1 VISLQGVTV
10 AFGTKKVLDN
20 LTLEL
25 AEPGVYLILGANGS
39 GKTVLLDVIGGRRR
53 PNAGKA
59 LLGSVPIYG
68 LFGPD
73 LPRIEYL
80 HREAVAEGE
89 GTLWNLFAYQ
99 VRQQKGK
106 AKPHEITQRFHLP
119 WHDEEMRRLRLD
131 TLPQSEVLE
140 FELLCAFAAE
150 PEYLLV
156 DDYLSRFSVATC
168 ERVVRN
174 LHIWHKAGERTAVL
188 TSARFFG
195 YMDAFAGVYHLTE
208 GRLVELTRYQEGE
221 STEPP
226 ESVVKADGTLRL
238 NEVLIVCGEYFYRHS
253 RAQEENE
260 HLSVKTVLENALL
273 IEVKTTLDNALEHL
287 QELGIDV
294 TAVVLEPRSGG
305 HEYSHRW
312 FF

>member
-1 VISLQGVTV
+1 MFSLQGVTV
-10 AFGTKKVLDN
+10 AFGAKKVLDN

-25 AEPGVYLILGANGS
+25 DKPGVYLFLGANGS

-53 PNAGKA
+53 PNEGKV
-59 LLGSVPIYG
+59 LLGSISVYG

-80 HREAVAEGE
+80 RREAVAEGV

-106 AKPHEITQRFHLP
+106 AKPREITQRFHLP
-119 WHDEEMRRLRLD
+119 WSEEDMRRLRLEA
-131 TLPQSEVLE
+131 LPQSEVLE
-140 FELLCAFAAE
+140 FELLCALAAE

-156 DDYLSRFSVATC
+156 DDYLSRFSIATC

-174 LHIWHKAGERTAVL
+174 LHVWHKAGAGTAIL

-195 YMDAFAGVYHLTE
+195 YMDVFAGVYHLTE
-208 GRLVELTRYQEGE
+208 GRLVELARRQERDAIE
-221 STEPP
+221 RQEPDAETEDVPRT
-226 ESVVKADGTLRL
+226 S
-238 NEVLIVCGEYFYRHS
+238 EVLIICGEYFYRHS

-260 HLSVKTVLENALL
+260 HLAVEAVLENALL

-287 QELGIDV
+287 RDLGINV
-294 TAVVLEPRSGG
+294 VAVILDPHAEGY
-305 HEYSHRW
+305 EYSHQR

>member
-1 VISLQGVTV
+1 MTV
-10 AFGTKKVLDN
+10 AFGSKKVLND
-20 LTLEL
+20 LTIEL

-53 PNAGKA
+53 PDKGKV
-59 LLGSVPIYG
+59 LLGSVPVYG
-68 LFGPD
+68 LFGPN

-80 HREAVAEGE
+80 QREATPEGE

-99 VRQQKGK
+99 VRQQRGK

-119 WHDEEMRRLRLD
+119 WDDEEMRRLRLGAV
-131 TLPQSEVLE
+131 PQSQVLE
-140 FELLCAFAAE
+140 FELLCALAAE

-156 DDYLSRFSVATC
+156 DDYLSRFSLSIC
-168 ERVVRN
+168 ERVARN
-174 LHIWHKAGERTAVL
+174 LHVWHKAGAGTAVL

-195 YMDAFAGVYHLTE
+195 YMDVFTGVYYLAE
-208 GRLVELTRYQEGE
+208 GGLVELARRHEKGDSE
-221 STEPP
+221 RSEPDAETEDVRRT
-226 ESVVKADGTLRL
+226 S
-238 NEVLIVCGEYFYRHS
+238 EVLIICGEYFYRHS

-260 HLSVKTVLENALL
+260 HLAVKTVLENALL

-287 QELGIDV
+287 RELGIDV
-294 TAVVLEPRSGG
+294 TAVILKPHAEG
-305 HEYSHRW
+305 HEYSHQW